1 VDQAGTNVCPQVFL
15 NDSDISLDML
25 NTYTPSERFLRIAMC
40 SDFVMHSLLALSASH
55 LSWLTACS
63 ATMHLAYQHRG
74 LALKGL
80 QKAIGSFCKENSD
93 AVLAASILLSWQA
106 TDW

>member
-1 VDQAGTNVCPQVFL
+1 MA
-15 NDSDISLDML
+15 LD
-25 NTYTPSERFLRIAMC
+25 YEY
-40 SDFVMHSLLALSASH
+40 VMHSLLALSASH
-55 LSWLTACS
+55 LSWLTACP

-80 QKAIGSFCKENSD
+80 QEAIGEFSKENSD

>member
-1 VDQAGTNVCPQVFL
+1 MPT
-15 NDSDISLDML
+15 
-25 NTYTPSERFLRIAMC
+25 ERFLKVAMC
-40 SDFVMHSLLALSASH
+40 SGFVMHSLLALSASH
-55 LSWLTACS
+55 LSWLTTCS

-80 QKAIGSFCKENSD
+80 QEAIGKFSKQNSD

>member
-1 VDQAGTNVCPQVFL
+1 
-15 NDSDISLDML
+15 
-25 NTYTPSERFLRIAMC
+25 
-40 SDFVMHSLLALSASH
+40 
-55 LSWLTACS
+55 
-63 ATMHLAYQHRG
+63 MHLAYQHRG

-80 QKAIGSFCKENSD
+80 QEAIGRFSKQNSD